1 MRQIIFVHKQKIY
14 RLALMEDEDENS
26 GRRSLHELTASQEE
40 EEEGNDTRPGAL
52 SQVLII

>member
-1 MRQIIFVHKQKIY
+1 MRQIIFVHKQKIH
-14 RLALMEDEDENS
+14 RLALMEDENS

-40 EEEGNDTRPGAL
+40 EEEEGNDTRPRAL

>member
-14 RLALMEDEDENS
+14 RLALMEDENS
-26 GRRSLHELTASQEE
+26 GRRSLHELTASQEG
-40 EEEGNDTRPGAL
+40 EEEGNDTRPRAL